1 MERLFDQIRKVID
14 SFRLKNEREDF
25 EVISS
30 NIDSGVVFKG
40 TNLWILV
47 FAVFICSLGLNV
59 NSAAVVIGAMLVSP
73 IMGPIIGMGFG
84 IATTDLHLLKKAL
97 SNYLFAGLV
106 GIIASTLYFSLT
118 PINVAQTEM
127 LARTSPNIYDV
138 LIAFF
143 GGLAGIITNRG

>member
-1 MERLFDQIRKVID
+1 MERLFDKIRKIID

-30 NIDSGVVFKG
+30 NIDNGVIFKG

-84 IATTDLHLLKKAL
+84 IATTDLNLLKKAL
-97 SNYLFAGLV
+97 SNYLFATP
-106 GIIASTLYFSLT
+106 GITFPFIL
-118 PINVAQTEM
+118 
-127 LARTSPNIYDV
+127 LAMAIIPARPPKNAIKTS
-138 LIAFF
+138 
-143 GGLAGIITNRG
+143 

>member
-1 MERLFDQIRKVID
+1 MEKLFDLIRNSID
-14 SFRLKNEREDF
+14 SFRLKKEREDF

-47 FAVFICSLGLNV
+47 FAIFICSLGLNV

-84 IATTDLHLLKKAL
+84 IATPDLKLLKKA
-97 SNYLFAGLV
+97 
-106 GIIASTLYFSLT
+106 
-118 PINVAQTEM
+118 
-127 LARTSPNIYDV
+127 
-138 LIAFF
+138 
-143 GGLAGIITNRG
+143 

>member
-1 MERLFDQIRKVID
+1 MERLFDQIRKIID

-25 EVISS
+25 EVIAS

-84 IATTDLHLLKKAL
+84 IATTDLGLLKKAL
-97 SNYLFAGLV
+97 SNYLYAGLV
-106 GIIASTLYFSLT
+106 GIIASTLYF
-118 PINVAQTEM
+118 
-127 LARTSPNIYDV
+127 
-138 LIAFF
+138 
-143 GGLAGIITNRG
+143 

>member
-47 FAVFICSLGLNV
+47 FAVFIFFSQTEDIHLLLFHIIFFF
-59 NSAAVVIGAMLVSP
+59 IGAC
-73 IMGPIIGMGFG
+73 
-84 IATTDLHLLKKAL
+84 H
-97 SNYLFAGLV
+97 
-106 GIIASTLYFSLT
+106 
-118 PINVAQTEM
+118 
-127 LARTSPNIYDV
+127 
-138 LIAFF
+138 
-143 GGLAGIITNRG
+143 